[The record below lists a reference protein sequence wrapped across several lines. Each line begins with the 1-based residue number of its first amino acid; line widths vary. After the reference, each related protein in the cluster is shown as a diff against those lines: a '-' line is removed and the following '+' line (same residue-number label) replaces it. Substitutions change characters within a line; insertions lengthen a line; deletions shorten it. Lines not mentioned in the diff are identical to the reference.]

1 MMTKKTKTIIFSVT
15 ILLIIMLTSIF
26 IENYLKTSTAQL
38 MRYIETSEDYV
49 NNGDWSKAYKTISEL
64 NDKWEKTTD
73 IWALVINHH
82 EIDSIEISLKDT
94 TSYIKSKDK
103 KMALASISSLKHY
116 VGHIPEIE
124 KASLKNIL

>member
-1 MMTKKTKTIIFSVT
+1 MANKTKTIIFSIIV
-15 ILLIIMLTSIF
+15 LLFIIFTSIY

-38 MRYIETSEDYV
+38 MKYIEISETNI
-49 NNGDWSKAYKTISEL
+49 NNGDWDSAYKSISEL
-64 NDKWEKTTD
+64 NNKWEKTTD
-73 IWALVINHH
+73 LWALIINHH

-94 TSYIKSKDK
+94 TSFIKSKDK